1 MASVV
6 EGVWAVALFVMVL
19 AAAVVDEEVE
29 VVVVVEGALGSVLA
43 VVAVS
48 TPSCKSCVI

>member
-1 MASVV
+1 VV

-29 VVVVVEGALGSVLA
+29 VVVVVVVEGALGSGLA